1 MMKDALKIAFPTV
14 LAIVLGWIA
23 VEGIK
28 AGVARF
34 KAEKAAKRQRDA
46 IAARAAEAATN
57 IETVD
62 E

>member
-1 MMKDALKIAFPTV
+1 MKNAFKIALPTV

-28 AGVARF
+28 AARDRYN
-34 KAEKAAKRQRDA
+34 AERQAKKHREA
-46 IAARAAEAATN
+46 IAAQTQADSQAE
-57 IETVD
+57 E